1 MPGRAGFLLKQ
12 QRLICRDAQPGITL
26 DFLLQ
31 LAGRPASIAKRQ
43 QAQARAAAARNRA
56 QNIHTGRQREASA
69 EPKATFRR
77 PIIRMQHKAAASFHR
92 PAGDQPDLALGWHRV
107 KAELL
112 QQFVKGQAFDRTI
125 HHQPHR
131 ALGGVIAEAHHAL
144 RKARVLHARHRNQQ
158 MPGQIFASPAGGGF
172 AFSGHDGNVAAPVRP
187 CKSCLSG
194 LDQGIIPAHRED
206 QRSAIPGRSLRNPD
220 FR

>member
-1 MPGRAGFLLKQ
+1 MPGGAGFLLKQ

-144 RKARVLHARHRNQQ
+144 RKARVLHA
-158 MPGQIFASPAGGGF
+158 
-172 AFSGHDGNVAAPVRP
+172 VRP

-206 QRSAIPGRSLRNPD
+206 ERSAIPGRSLRNPD